1 MPSNTSIY
9 STWLPPSVTEQAAR
23 EEPKHFHAGVN
34 AVLAAISTAQQ
45 SDSPNR
51 WAALLSPLLDDIRT

>member
-1 MPSNTSIY
+1 MAGASIY
-9 STWLPPSVTEQAAR
+9 TTWLPEPIAQRALK
-23 EEPKHFHAGVN
+23 EEPKRFHE
-34 AVLAAISTAQQ
+34 AVETLLGAISTARS

>member
-9 STWLPPSVTEQAAR
+9 STWLPPPVAEQAAR

-34 AVLAAISTAQQ
+34 AVLNAVRTAKA